1 MASSYT
7 TNFGI
12 EEMAT
17 GDQSGDWGTTTNFNF
32 DILDR
37 ITAYKAVALS
47 DASTATLTVREASPG
62 SGTENLQDGMF
73 RVIKFTGSLSQNCT
87 ITIAPNT
94 TTAYFVF
101 IDGTSGGF
109 SLIFSQGS
117 GDNYTLASGTR
128 ALVYCDGAGSGAA
141 VAPALVE
148 PLTTRGDIVVRNAS
162 NLTARLGVGSANYV
176 VLTDG
181 TDVAWGQVSLTAGV
195 TGTLPVANGG
205 TGATSLTDGGVLLGS
220 STSAV
225 TAMAVLADSEM
236 IVGDGSTDPVA
247 ESGATLRTSIGVGTG
262 DSPEFTA
269 VNIGAATDTTLARSG
284 AGDLTVEGNAIYRA
298 GGTDVPIADGGTG
311 ASTLTANSVL
321 LGNGTSAL
329 QMIAPSTS
337 GNVLTSDGS
346 TWASAAAG
354 GGGSCVW
361 LGSQVVTTGS
371 EVTFTSLIDDSV
383 YFAYKWHLYIAPD
396 SASKLLMQFSE
407 DNGSSYVSSK
417 YIWQLGTLGDVS
429 GANDNWKNAEY
440 SNGDSAIR
448 LTMAGA
454 QQLDS
459 TTGRYLSM
467 EITMEHPECPGTT
480 SYLAQ
485 AQVVFDG
492 FINSGG
498 QAFRYIG
505 VGNSRG
511 AGLTFVVDAVKFKL
525 EVDNS
530 TDPVD
535 FRDCFIHMYGFKN
548 SA

>member
-94 TTAYFVF
+94 TTAFFVF

-117 GDNYTLASGTR
+117 GANYTLASGTR
-128 ALVYCDGAGSGAA
+128 ALVYCDGAGGGAV

-162 NLTARLGVGSANYV
+162 NLTARLAVGSASNV

-181 TDVAWGQVSLTAGV
+181 TDVSWGQVSLTAGV

-220 STSAV
+220 GTSAV
-225 TAMAVLADSEM
+225 TAMSVLADSEM
-236 IVGDGSTDPVA
+236 IVGDGSGDPVA

-262 DSPEFTA
+262 DSPQFTA

-284 AGDLTVEGNAIYRA
+284 AGDLTIEGNAIYRA
-298 GGTDVPIADGGTG
+298 GGTDVPVADGGTG
-311 ASTLTANSVL
+311 ASTLTANYVL

-329 QMIAPSTS
+329 QMIAP
-337 GNVLTSDGS
+337 GADGQVLTSTGSTWQSEAAGGGAWAFLSVATASDSSSLVFTSSIDSTYDVYVFIIADLVPASDDRYLWMRTSTDGGSSYDSGSSDYVYTGVQAENGSYSYSAITSSGANVIYISNAGGQSDGS
-346 TWASAAAG
+346 THVGTGEVRLFKPSGTSKTEIHYKTGGGKSDDTIDMLSGVAFRDSAA
-354 GGGSCVW
+354 
-361 LGSQVVTTGS
+361 
-371 EVTFTSLIDDSV
+371 D
-383 YFAYKWHLYIAPD
+383 
-396 SASKLLMQFSE
+396 
-407 DNGSSYVSSK
+407 
-417 YIWQLGTLGDVS
+417 
-429 GANDNWKNAEY
+429 
-440 SNGDSAIR
+440 
-448 LTMAGA
+448 
-454 QQLDS
+454 
-459 TTGRYLSM
+459 
-467 EITMEHPECPGTT
+467 
-480 SYLAQ
+480 
-485 AQVVFDG
+485 
-492 FINSGG
+492 
-498 QAFRYIG
+498 
-505 VGNSRG
+505 
-511 AGLTFVVDAVKFKL
+511 VDAVQFFL
-525 EVDNS
+525 NTGNITS
-530 TDPVD
+530 GSI
-535 FRDCFIHMYGFKN
+535 RMYGIKK
-548 SA
+548 S